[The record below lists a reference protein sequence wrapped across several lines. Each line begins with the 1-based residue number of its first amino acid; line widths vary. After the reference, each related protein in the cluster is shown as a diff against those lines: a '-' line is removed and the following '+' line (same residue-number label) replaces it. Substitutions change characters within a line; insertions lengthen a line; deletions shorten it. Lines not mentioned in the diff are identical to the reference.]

1 MNYILEYN
9 PQVFKDIDHILSFLT
24 EVHDD
29 LPRKFRNLLAGKF
42 EELDSNPERWSPLSN
57 GIRAIRMELSKRLSW
72 YCFYHYYEEDKRI
85 LVLRII
91 SQKAST
97 KNWPKG

>member
-9 PQVFKDIDHILSFLT
+9 PQAFQDIDHILSFLS
-24 EVHDD
+24 EVHYD
-29 LPRKFRNLLAGKF
+29 LPRKFRNLLASKF
-42 EELDSNPERWSPLSN
+42 EELDTNPERWPPLAN

-72 YCFYHYYEEDKRI
+72 YCFYQYYEENKRI
-85 LVLRII
+85 LILRII
-91 SQKAST
+91 SQKASP